1 MRIRI
6 LLFTCGPGSG
16 SYRILLFTLMLIRI
30 LHFTLMRIQLCKLMQ
45 ILIRTLLAGGC
56 GEERRAT
63 QRILNFV
70 AQTGNAALAQWAT
83 TALPTAS

>member
-1 MRIRI
+1 
-6 LLFTCGPGSG
+6 
-16 SYRILLFTLMLIRI
+16 
-30 LHFTLMRIQLCKLMQ
+30 MRIQLCKLMQ